1 MVGFPQNF
9 QLSHPLAEITA
20 LHLLRSNYEVL
31 NTEKHAGGLFFKNHS
46 NVSKTINGMKLADGK
61 VNFSTDSLIAR
72 HIHPKA

>member
-31 NTEKHAGGLFFKNHS
+31 NIEKHAGGLFFKN
-46 NVSKTINGMKLADGK
+46 VMFQKQLMA
-61 VNFSTDSLIAR
+61 
-72 HIHPKA
+72 